1 MTDQTISKP
10 LEPNTIAR
18 VVGLSLLAAILV
30 GVATALTVGKGID
43 INLSADVGATAQNML
58 EAETQ
63 LRAKAY
69 ITLVNF
75 GLSVVVGLGMF
86 LLLRSSGALLAG
98 WSLIVSLGAA
108 LLVLMSAVF
117 NLNAAEI
124 AGDLAYSEL
133 ATEKQR
139 MLLAGLQATSE
150 YTSFHLSLVLSSIS
164 NAGFFYLFWRSNL
177 IPKLIAGW
185 GVFAFLFV
193 ATMIVGRD
201 FFPVLGHDYV
211 TMAFMISNMIAL
223 FSAAFYLIIKGVRT
237 A

>member
-1 MTDQTISKP
+1 MTDQTTP
-10 LEPNTIAR
+10 AQLEPKLIAR
-18 VVGLSLLAAILV
+18 IVGGSLLAAILV
-30 GVATALTVGKGID
+30 GVITALTVGEGID
-43 INLSADVGATAQNML
+43 INLSADVVATAQNIL

-63 LRAKAY
+63 MRARAY
-69 ITLVNF
+69 ITLLNF
-75 GLSVVVGLGMF
+75 GLSVVVGIGMF
-86 LLLRSSGALLAG
+86 LLLRASGPLLAG
-98 WSLIVSLGAA
+98 WSLIVGLGAA

-124 AGDLAYSEL
+124 AGDPAYSKL
-133 ATEKQR
+133 AIEKQR
-139 MLLAGLQATSE
+139 LLLTGLQATSE
-150 YTSFHLSLVLSSIS
+150 YTSFHLSLVLSSVS
-164 NAGFFYLFWRSNL
+164 NAGFFFLFLRSGL

-201 FFPVLGHDYV
+201 FIPMLGHDYV

-237 A
+237 V

>member
-1 MTDQTISKP
+1 MIDQNVSNP
-10 LEPNTIAR
+10 LEPKFIAR
-18 VVGLSLLAAILV
+18 IVGGSLLAAIFV
-30 GVATALTVGKGID
+30 GMISALTVGEGID
-43 INLSADVGATAQNML
+43 INLSADVVATAQNIL

-69 ITLVNF
+69 ITLLTF
-75 GLSVVVGLGMF
+75 GLSVVVGIGLY
-86 LLLRSSGALLAG
+86 LLLRASGPLLAG

-108 LLVLMSAVF
+108 MLVLMSAVF

-124 AGDLAYSEL
+124 AGDLAYSEM
-133 ATEKQR
+133 AVEKQR
-139 MLLAGLQATSE
+139 LLLAGLQATSE
-150 YTSFHLSLVLSSIS
+150 YTSFHLSLVLSSVS
-164 NAGFFYLFWRSNL
+164 NAGFFYLFLRSGL

-201 FFPVLGHDYV
+201 FIPALGHNYV

-223 FSAAFYLIIKGVRT
+223 FSAAFYLIIKGVRIL
-237 A
+237 